1 MRALLV
7 FRFLITLY
15 LLIKQK
21 ERIFFLRPYSPARL
35 KEVILELGAS
45 FIKLSQVLSTRSDF
59 FSPEYIDELSSL
71 FDEVP
76 PMERGDFDAVFTE
89 AFGDENL
96 FLEFDKEP
104 IASASIG
111 EVHKA
116 KLKDGSVVAVK
127 LLRKKIE
134 KVIKKDLFLI
144 RFYNSLFRPF
154 FSFRTKNS
162 IDALIDEF
170 SKMILKE
177 IDFENELLNLKKFSS
192 KYKFEGI
199 RYPLPHEEFCS
210 KQALVMSFEEGYR
223 IDDRKNLEGLGIDF
237 RAIIDRLIVFYTEQM
252 LVEGYFHADP
262 HPGNL
267 LVNKDGELVL
277 LDFGMVKSIRNH
289 TRVAMIELI
298 KAANERDF
306 ELFAIASKKLGVVD
320 EDANSDDIVEL
331 SSNMFDIFS
340 NDSLN
345 SKSMQ
350 KLAFDLL
357 SSFKNIPFKLPQ
369 DAIYVMRVSSIIEG
383 IGTKYI
389 ENFNGIKDILPT
401 LKRYIPTALQEDGV
415 YIKNLQK
422 ELKNFPITLSR
433 LSSIINATYQG
444 ETVVRVA
451 GADINSLVT
460 KLSKLLAPKLSA
472 IFLIALALYFK
483 SDFPVFSGFLVGFAI
498 FIFLFRGRV

>member
-21 ERIFFLRPYSPARL
+21 ERVLFFRPYSPTRL
-35 KEVILELGAS
+35 KEVILTLGAS

-59 FSPEYIDELSSL
+59 FSAEYIDELSSL

-76 PMERGDFDAVFTE
+76 PMSSKEFEAVFQK
-89 AFGDENL
+89 AFNDNEP
-96 FLEFDKEP
+96 FLEFDKNP

-116 KLKDGSVVAVK
+116 RLKSGDVVAVK
-127 LLRKKIE
+127 LLRKDIE

-144 RFYNSLFRPF
+144 RFYNSIFRPF

-170 SKMILKE
+170 SVMILKE
-177 IDFENELLNLKKFSS
+177 IDFDNELLNLKKFTS
-192 KYKFEGI
+192 KYRFEGI
-199 RYPLPHEEFCS
+199 RFPTPYEEFSS
-210 KQALVMSFEEGYR
+210 KDALVMSFEEGFR
-223 IDDRKNLEGLGIDF
+223 IDDRTKLEGLGIDF
-237 RAIIDRLIVFYTEQM
+237 RAVIDRLIVFYTEQM

-267 LVNKDGELVL
+267 LINKEGELIL
-277 LDFGMVKSIRNH
+277 LDFGMVKSVKNN

-298 KAANERDF
+298 KSANERDF
-306 ELFAIASKKLGVVD
+306 ELFAIAAKRLGVID
-320 EDANSDDIVEL
+320 EDADSEDIAEL
-331 SSNMFDIFS
+331 SANMFDIFS

-357 SSFKNIPFKLPQ
+357 GSFKDIPFKLPQ
-369 DAIYVMRVSSIIEG
+369 DAIYVMRASSIIEG

-401 LKRYIPTALQEDGV
+401 LKRYIPIALQEDGL
-415 YIKNLQK
+415 YIKNLK
-422 ELKNFPITLSR
+422 RELKNFPITLSR

-444 ETVVRVA
+444 ETVVRVSRS
-451 GADINSLVT
+451 DINALGVRLT
-460 KLSKLLAPKLSA
+460 KLLAPKMSA
-472 IFLIALALYFK
+472 IFLVALALYFK
-483 SDFPVFSGFLVGFAI
+483 EYDTTLSGVLVGFAI
-498 FIFLFRGRV
+498 FLFLFRGRA